1 MVGNQPQSYIFL
13 PWYFISYSYNHTNG
27 PVGNHLLVICQLVE
41 LLKRKDCGCRL
52 IQLNKF
58 GNGLITGFFFSNKSS
73 IETSGGGL
81 RKVSS
86 PCFYWINC
94 RGKKRTAKH
103 YICLKLVEI
112 IRSLTFVSNTKASP
126 FESCN
131 TSTISATPQN
141 TYRCPAMRRQRFERK
156 FL

>member
-1 MVGNQPQSYIFL
+1 MVGNQPPSYIFL

-86 PCFYWINC
+86 PCFY
-94 RGKKRTAKH
+94 
-103 YICLKLVEI
+103 
-112 IRSLTFVSNTKASP
+112 
-126 FESCN
+126 
-131 TSTISATPQN
+131 
-141 TYRCPAMRRQRFERK
+141 
-156 FL
+156 